1 MTIRKDKDNNSTYMV
16 YKTISEQN
24 FQYDCRINKEVLVAS
39 FKKAN
44 NVWIVRPS
52 KDYKKEYEN
61 DLKRSISY
69 HFGRYVTHTET
80 KRESKWVKPTYKTI
94 TTHHDPECY
103 EMGWDEEETVID
115 KPGHYEY
122 EDVKVEKKEFVPDKT
137 PIKII
142 PIKEKKNKDLDEYLK
157 TFTKTFSDEL
167 IDKINNEFLDEFKKQ
182 IQELSDKIAGLG
194 EALKNEDEE

>member
-16 YKTISEQN
+16 YKTISERN
-24 FQYDCRINKEVLVAS
+24 FRYDCYINKEVLVAS
-39 FKKAN
+39 FKKVN

-80 KRESKWVKPTYKTI
+80 KTEAKWVPDSYRKVDRVTSVFYKGVEIDLNIETI
-94 TTHHDPECY
+94 NVV
-103 EMGWDEEETVID
+103 DE
-115 KPGHYEY
+115 PAHYEY
-122 EDVKVEKKEFVPDKT
+122 EDVKVEKEEFVPDET

-142 PIKEKKNKDLDEYLK
+142 PIKEKENKDLDEYLK
-157 TFTKTFSDEL
+157 TFTKTFSEEL
-167 IDKINNEFLDEFKKQ
+167 IDKINNEFLDGFKKQ
-182 IQELSDKIAGLG
+182 IQELSDKIASLA
-194 EALKNEDEE
+194 EALKK